1 MTNTVSES
9 TEKPL
14 VGLGMPVFNGERYI
28 EEAIQ
33 SILAQTYDN
42 LELVI
47 CDNASTDRTEEI
59 CRAFVARDKR
69 VRYHRNP
76 QNIGAHPNYNRTFEL
91 SGGKY
96 FKWVPHDDVL
106 RPDYVSACVEALEAD
121 PGAVVCQ
128 TQLDFIGSAGEPLG
142 VCGTDLLGAQ
152 AALPAQRFGSAILT
166 PHNCYEVMGLYRR
179 DVLQH
184 SILLMSF
191 HGADRALIAEL
202 TLYGRFLHVSLPL
215 LGVRDHKE
223 RYTRSQVKPKER
235 AAWHDARLK
244 GKLTFPT
251 WRLYREYWAMLIR
264 SKVSAGQK
272 LRSSLLLLQW
282 WFVNWNSARA
292 VVDLLSSV
300 APGVVGWAERL
311 KQRLFAPAPG
321 IDQLR
326 KERDRG

>member
-1 MTNTVSES
+1 VTNVVSAA
-9 TEKPL
+9 TGKPL

-28 EEAIQ
+28 VEALQ
-33 SILAQTYDN
+33 SILDQTYEH

-59 CRAFVARDKR
+59 CRDFAARDAR
-69 VRYHRNP
+69 VRYYRNP
-76 QNIGAHPNYNRTFEL
+76 QNIGAHPNYNRAFEL
-91 SGGKY
+91 SQGKY

-106 RPDYVSACVEALEAD
+106 RPDYLSACVEALEAD
-121 PGAVVCQ
+121 PDAVVCQ
-128 TQLDFIGSAGEPLG
+128 TQLDFIGAAGEPLG

-152 AALPAQRFGSAILT
+152 ALRPAQRFGSAILT

-179 DVLQH
+179 DVLQQ

-191 HGADRALIAEL
+191 HGADRALIAQL

-251 WRLYREYWAMLIR
+251 WRLYAEYWGMLSR
-264 SKVSAGQK
+264 APLTVGQK
-272 LRSSLLLLQW
+272 ARSCLLLLQW
-282 WFVNWNSARA
+282 WFVNWNAARA
-292 VVDLLSSV
+292 VVDLLSSF
-300 APGVVGWAERL
+300 APGIVGWAERL

-326 KERDRG
+326 KGRDRG